1 MEEIIINIAVVE
13 DEQQQIL
20 NYQNYLDR
28 FQKERKITV
37 KTHYFNDGLL
47 FLEQYHQNEF
57 DIVLMD
63 IAMPQMNGLE
73 TAKRLRTVDKN
84 VCLIFITTLAQY
96 AIKGYEVDALDF
108 LIKPV
113 RFDLFS
119 IKLEKAI
126 KRVNKN
132 KESFFVIKTS
142 EEVLKISTSKII
154 YIESEK
160 HYLNFHTYKGIYKM
174 RGTIDEVKDFFY
186 KNSFASINRSLIIN
200 LLYVEGYTK
209 TDVILKNETL
219 PLSRVYKDEFC
230 RRIAVY
236 LGE

>member
-37 KTHYFNDGLL
+37 KTHYFNDGLF

-132 KESFFVIKTS
+132 KESFFCNQNI
-142 EEVLKISTSKII
+142 
-154 YIESEK
+154 
-160 HYLNFHTYKGIYKM
+160 
-174 RGTIDEVKDFFY
+174 
-186 KNSFASINRSLIIN
+186 
-200 LLYVEGYTK
+200 
-209 TDVILKNETL
+209 
-219 PLSRVYKDEFC
+219 
-230 RRIAVY
+230 
-236 LGE
+236 

>member
-28 FQKERKITV
+28 FQKERKIMV

-113 RFDLFS
+113 GFDLFS

-126 KRVNKN
+126 KRK
-132 KESFFVIKTS
+132 S
-142 EEVLKISTSKII
+142 L
-154 YIESEK
+154 
-160 HYLNFHTYKGIYKM
+160 
-174 RGTIDEVKDFFY
+174 FY
-186 KNSFASINRSLIIN
+186 KSKRC
-200 LLYVEGYTK
+200 
-209 TDVILKNETL
+209 
-219 PLSRVYKDEFC
+219 LS
-230 RRIAVY
+230 
-236 LGE
+236 